1 MIYLELFW
9 EFLKTGL
16 FSIGGGLATIPF
28 LYDIGKRYDWLD
40 VYIIPDMI
48 AISESTPGPI
58 GINMA
63 TYTGYMAAKI
73 PGALIASLAVIL
85 PSVIIVLLLSKLL
98 VSFSQDKRILNT
110 LYALRPA
117 SLGLIT
123 AAAYAV
129 LRVSVITLETFV
141 ETRKL
146 IDIIDIKALILFV
159 CLLVVRMFYKR
170 IHPAL
175 FIVFAG
181 IVGIIF
187 KF

>member
-1 MIYLELFW
+1 M
-9 EFLKTGL
+9 
-16 FSIGGGLATIPF
+16 
-28 LYDIGKRYDWLD
+28 
-40 VYIIPDMI
+40 
-48 AISESTPGPI
+48 
-58 GINMA
+58 
-63 TYTGYMAAKI
+63 
-73 PGALIASLAVIL
+73 
-85 PSVIIVLLLSKLL
+85 
-98 VSFSQDKRILNT
+98 
-110 LYALRPA
+110 YALRPA

-146 IDIIDIKALILFV
+146 IDIIDIKALILFIF
-159 CLLVVRMFYKR
+159 LLVVRIFYKR
-170 IHPAL
+170 IHPVI

>member
-9 EFLKTGL
+9 EFFKTGL

-28 LYDIGKRYDWLD
+28 LYDIGERYDWLD
-40 VYIIPDMI
+40 TSIIPDMI

-63 TYTGYMAAKI
+63 TYSGYMAA
-73 PGALIASLAVIL
+73 GMLGSLIASLSIIL
-85 PSVIIVLLLSKLL
+85 PSVIIVILLSKLL
-98 VSFSQDKRILNT
+98 VSYSQDKRVLNAM
-110 LYALRPA
+110 YGLRPA

-123 AAAYAV
+123 AAAFA
-129 LRVSVITLETFV
+129 LLKVSVFTFETFV
-141 ETRKL
+141 ETRNIL
-146 IDIIDIKALILFV
+146 DIIDIKALILFV
-159 CLLVVRMFYKR
+159 CLLVARIFYRR
-170 IHPAL
+170 IHPII